1 MKLIVLT
8 LLFTVSTN
16 VWAVSD
22 DETEDAGTEQA
33 ATESK
38 ALEILEEGAEEDA
51 PGKGADL
58 DALLHNARN
67 ELNEPAEQWPPSSLM
82 DLGDEPSGTDE
93 ELDPEKELPATNS
106 GSISAPQKAGPPGK
120 KVRSS
125 NGNRWETDY
134 QAGRR
139 LSKRGFTMGGVGLG
153 MVVGGAAIALS
164 SDGWDDSRVAAGA
177 LLALGGGGAFWGGAG
192 VSAWGATKS
201 HSALARGNIVNRGCV
216 GCIGAWA
223 TAIYPGTTPVSY
235 VVSFVQMEVDRSKYE
250 KAVRYGP
257 VSSTIRLAPVFGRTG
272 TGLSVKGAF

>member
-1 MKLIVLT
+1 
-8 LLFTVSTN
+8 
-16 VWAVSD
+16 
-22 DETEDAGTEQA
+22 
-33 ATESK
+33 
-38 ALEILEEGAEEDA
+38 
-51 PGKGADL
+51 
-58 DALLHNARN
+58 
-67 ELNEPAEQWPPSSLM
+67 LNEPAEQWPPSSLM

-106 GSISAPQKAGPPGK
+106 GSISTPQKAGPPRK

-153 MVVGGAAIALS
+153 MVVGGIALGLASYGAGSDAGVGLGLFSAVGGFAAI
-164 SDGWDDSRVAAGA
+164 
-177 LLALGGGGAFWGGAG
+177 WGGAG

-201 HSALARGNIVNRGCV
+201 HSALARAGIVNRGCV
-216 GCIGAWA
+216 GCVGAWA
-223 TAIYPGTTPVSY
+223 TAIYPLTVPVSY
-235 VVSFVQMEVDRSKYE
+235 LSSFVQMEVDRSKYE